1 MQSERASKRR
11 EDLFPADRTHYDLV
25 SVLYAAIEGIWTCE
39 SCSRNAE
46 EAGDHALAQF
56 FREIQ
61 QEERR
66 RAERA
71 RELLKQRI
79 GLL

>member
-1 MQSERASKRR
+1 MQE
-11 EDLFPADRTHYDLV
+11 ELFPTGSSVLYALI
-25 SVLYAAIEGIWTCE
+25 SVLYAALEGAWICE
-39 SCSRNAE
+39 SYSMNSE
-46 EAGDHALAQF
+46 EAGDRALAQF

-61 QEERR
+61 QEERG

-79 GLL
+79 GLIWDP